1 MGRNKTLR
9 HRVATLKRR
18 VQLHEDK
25 KRRER
30 RKGRP
35 ELGLIEHWQAEID
48 NWRNRSGTSRPGSR
62 DKGDGDDYEEEE

>member
-35 ELGLIEHWQAEID
+35 ELGLIEHWQTEID
-48 NWRNRSGTSRPGSR
+48 NWKEQIRHVEARLKRQR
-62 DKGDGDDYEEEE
+62 